1 MLLSKNAEYMPDLT
15 GKRTYFE
22 ADVSLCSTK
31 TELSICDDKNAKD
44 LSNPIVDKIHGSNSK
59 SICLHTQCPVDHLS
73 KAPEEKRPSQATSN
87 RVPVLERLLAYL
99 VAVIQS

>member
-1 MLLSKNAEYMPDLT
+1 MGFFLQRQNAVVEERGIYA
-15 GKRTYFE
+15 RSNRETYFE
-22 ADVSLCSTK
+22 AEVGLCSTK
-31 TELSICDDKNAKD
+31 TELSICDVKKAED

-59 SICLHTQCPVDHLS
+59 SICLHTQCPVDRLS

-87 RVPVLERLLAYL
+87 LYL